1 MVVIRMEERCVVCG
15 EIIPEGR
22 QVCPSCSIENGVSAQ
37 QYRLVTIQTGKE
49 KGALNMKI
57 NWIVRIKNQQFW
69 ISVIPAI
76 ALVVQAVA
84 AVFGYTL
91 DFRTLVGK
99 LLAVVDAVF
108 ALLVI
113 LGIVVDPTTKGL
125 GDSNRAMSYD
135 EPWVD
140 EIE

>member
-1 MVVIRMEERCVVCG
+1 MEERCVVCG

-22 QVCPSCSIENGVSAQ
+22 QVCPSCTRENGMSAQ
-37 QYRLVTIQTGKE
+37 QYHLVTIQTGKE

-57 NWIVRIKNQQFW
+57 NWIVRFKNHQFW

-91 DFRTLVGK
+91 DFSTLVGK

-125 GDSNRAMSYD
+125 GDSNRAMSYE

-140 EIE
+140 EVE